1 MADKLE
7 NIAKSATPFNIKIPG
22 YKLKQILG
30 KGGMASV
37 YLAVQ
42 ESFGRDVAIK
52 VLAPDMARDEEFS
65 ERFLR
70 EAQIVSRLQHH
81 NIVNVYDVGI
91 HEGYHYLSMEY
102 IPGKEL
108 REAKYDLSKSEV
120 VRIVKEVARAL
131 EYAHRNGFIHRDVK
145 PENIMLHENGERVI
159 LMDFG
164 IARMTQSDMSVTK
177 TGRVIGTPHYMSP
190 EQTKGLSVDHRADIY
205 SLGVVMY
212 QMLAGR
218 LPYDADSPVAVGIKH
233 ISDPIPLLPPG
244 LEMFQTIINTCMSK
258 DPTHRYQSAGELIAA
273 LDKLNANALA
283 VLDARAKETKA
294 KNKIVSTP
302 SHDPTAATTVGSAI
316 FENDTVI
323 PVNKVV
329 AEKNPKLD
337 KIPPLVHPDPK
348 KYQPRKTLDRDIDP
362 GEFDF
367 DEPKSR
373 FGLIVF
379 LLLLV
384 GGSAWGYFNQP
395 VVLKFYKDNLEPTVT
410 KLAIDLGIKPKPT
423 PAAVLK
429 SEPVEQIADANQEEE
444 AQADTVTSETNQA
457 VLEQQP
463 VVPGSKE
470 QADQSTT
477 AQSSIQELQ
486 AGLAEHPENAVE
498 LAKIYKEKLAAT
510 PGDLSARN
518 GLSELRDWY
527 RHELRDAMEEKDIKY
542 ARLLAD
548 QLQESFPKA
557 TERPRFQEM
566 LKRLDHVEKISQHL
580 SSAKEYMKQ
589 GALTEPVGAN
599 ALSEYQIVLVL
610 VPGHP
615 EASQGIIDIAEA
627 AYSKAVNA
635 HARNKL
641 KEAKR
646 YVDSGLKAV
655 PTHVKL
661 KALQQKVDSR
671 VSRIARHDK
680 LNREAE
686 TLYLA
691 GNMII
696 PEGESA
702 YDKFKLVLKENPN
715 NLKARSG
722 LQSIE
727 KSLLDHA
734 VNLMEGGDLQK
745 SKSILMVTREKFG
758 TTPRLEETEFELN
771 KQIRAS
777 EPKVLNVVFSN
788 TKPASL
794 KDMHNQKMKV
804 YQTVYAGFLYKN
816 FKQPGIELQANLLDG
831 TGRIQIASTK
841 VVLPAKEGKMI
852 FSLDIPTK
860 GIADGG
866 YKLELTNG
874 IKKFAT
880 GAFLNDNNLQ

>member
-1 MADKLE
+1 MAE
-7 NIAKSATPFNIKIPG
+7 NIVKSATPFNLKLPG

-52 VLAPDMARDEEFS
+52 VLSPDMARDEEFS

-81 NIVNVYDVGI
+81 NIVTVYDVGI

-120 VRIVKEVARAL
+120 VRITKEVAKAL
-131 EYAHRNGFIHRDVK
+131 EYAHKNGFIHRDVK
-145 PENIMLHENGERVI
+145 PENIMLHDNGERVV

-164 IARMTQSDMSVTK
+164 IARMTQHDMSMTK
-177 TGRVIGTPHYMSP
+177 TGKVIGTPHYMSP
-190 EQTKGLSVDHRADIY
+190 EQTKGLAVDHRADIY

-218 LPYDADSPVAVGIKH
+218 LPYDAETPVAVGIKH
-233 ISDPIPLLPPG
+233 ISEPIPLLPPG

-283 VLDARAKETKA
+283 VLDARAAERKA
-294 KNKIVSTP
+294 KDKIVNTP
-302 SHDPTAATTVGSAI
+302 SYDPGASTTVGSLI
-316 FENDTVI
+316 YDNNTVI
-323 PVNKVV
+323 PDEKVV
-329 AEKNPKLD
+329 AEQKPKLD
-337 KIPPLVHPDPK
+337 NIPPLIHPDPK
-348 KYQPRKTLDRDIDP
+348 KYNTYD
-362 GEFDF
+362 EEE

-373 FGLIVF
+373 FGFILI
-379 LLLLV
+379 LLILV

-395 VVLKFYKDNLEPTVT
+395 VVFKFYNENLESTVN
-410 KLAIDLGIKPKPT
+410 KLAVDLGIKLKPAPPSPEASQVEAATVADQTSPTEVSQQLET
-423 PAAVLK
+423 PDV
-429 SEPVEQIADANQEEE
+429 
-444 AQADTVTSETNQA
+444 VT
-457 VLEQQP
+457 
-463 VVPGSKE
+463 
-470 QADQSTT
+470 QADQT
-477 AQSSIQELQ
+477 ATPEPAMHTSIQELQ
-486 AGLAEHPENAVE
+486 AGLTEHPENALQ
-498 LAKIYKEKLAAT
+498 LAKLYKEKLVTT
-510 PGDLSARN
+510 PGDLSAKN

-527 RHELRDAMEEKDIKY
+527 RHELTDAMEENNLAY
-542 ARLLAD
+542 ARQLVN

-557 TERPRFQEM
+557 TQRPRFQEM
-566 LKRLDHVEKISQHL
+566 IKRLDHDEKISQHL
-580 SSAKEYMKQ
+580 ASAKEYMKQ

-610 VPGHP
+610 VPDHA
-615 EASQGIIDIAEA
+615 EAKQGVLDIADT
-627 AYSKAVNA
+627 AYSKALNA
-635 HARNKL
+635 HSKSKL
-641 KEAKR
+641 KEAKS
-646 YVDSGLKAV
+646 YIDSGLKAV
-655 PTHVKL
+655 PTHAKL
-661 KALQQKVDSR
+661 KALQQKVDAR
-671 VSRIARHDK
+671 VSRITRHDK

-691 GNMII
+691 GNMIV
-696 PEGESA
+696 PDGESA
-702 YDKFKLVLKENPN
+702 YDKYKLVLKENPN

-722 LQSIE
+722 LRSIE

-734 VNLMEGGDLQK
+734 ATLMEGGELEK
-745 SKSILMVTREKFG
+745 SKSILTVTREKFG

-771 KQIRAS
+771 NLIRDS

-788 TKPASL
+788 TKPTSL

-804 YQTVYAGFLYKN
+804 LHTVYAGFMYKN

-841 VVLPAKEGKMI
+841 IVLPEKEGNMI
-852 FSLDIPTK
+852 FSMDIPTK
-860 GIADGG
+860 GIANGG
-866 YKLELTNG
+866 YKLELTDG
-874 IKKFAT
+874 IKKLAA
-880 GAFLNDNNLQ
+880 GAFLNDNSLQ